1 MIKKEAAPMQDLLK
15 LLQSRQES
23 FSPAQKAVA
32 EYILRHYADIPFRS
46 ISQIAE
52 LTGTSEPT
60 VSKFCNELG
69 FSGFSGLKHRI
80 SEHVSQG
87 LHLNDRLQRSAMQL
101 GAEDALRQTM
111 DRDTENIRLTL
122 ETPANREAM
131 DALLPMLDRARQ
143 IYTIGT
149 RTSAFFS
156 GLLAF
161 KLRQQGLRVHAID
174 LGVNDYMDKLM
185 LIGPEDLVIA
195 LSFPRFAQPT
205 VKMLRVLKQRSV
217 PIVLITGDGLTPAF
231 DCADLTFS
239 CVMDSTSYV
248 ASYSACLS
256 LINAILLTRALEHKD
271 QVEENLRELE
281 GYFEEF
287 GMFVD

>member
-1 MIKKEAAPMQDLLK
+1 MQDLLN
-15 LLQSRQES
+15 LLQSRQEN

-32 EYILRHYADIPFRS
+32 DYILKHYADIPFRS
-46 ISQIAE
+46 ITQVAE

-80 SEHVSQG
+80 SERVSQG
-87 LHLNDRLQRSAMQL
+87 LHLNDRLQQSASQL
-101 GAEDALRQTM
+101 DADDALRQTAE
-111 DRDTENIRLTL
+111 RDAENIRMTL
-122 ETPANREAM
+122 SNPANQVAVK
-131 DALLPMLDRARQ
+131 ALLPMLDRANH

-161 KLRQQGLRVHAID
+161 KLRQQGLYVHAVD
-174 LGVNDYMDKLM
+174 LGVSDHMDKLM
-185 LIGPEDLVIA
+185 MVTPEDLVIA
-195 LSFPRFAQPT
+195 FSFPRFSRAT
-205 VKMLRVLKQRSV
+205 VKMLQVLHERQV
-217 PIVLITGDGLTPAF
+217 PIVLITGDGLSPAF
-231 DCADLTFS
+231 SYADLTLT

-248 ASYSACLS
+248 ASYSGCLS
-256 LINAILLTRALEHKD
+256 LLNGILLTRSLEHKD
-271 QVEENLRELE
+271 QVEEKLQELE

-287 GMFVD
+287 GMFME

>member
-1 MIKKEAAPMQDLLK
+1 MQDLLN
-15 LLQSRQES
+15 LLQSRQS
-23 FSPAQKAVA
+23 AFSPAQKAVA
-32 EYILRHYADIPFRS
+32 DYILRHYADIPFRS
-46 ISQIAE
+46 ITQVAE

-80 SEHVSQG
+80 AEYVSHG
-87 LHLNDRLQRSAMQL
+87 IHLDDRLNRSAMEL
-101 GAEDALRQTM
+101 DAADAIRQTAE
-111 DRDTENIRLTL
+111 RDTENVRLTL
-122 ETPANREAM
+122 SDPANQAAIG
-131 DALLPMLDRARQ
+131 ALLPMLDRARH

-161 KLRQQGLRVHAID
+161 KLRQQGLYVHAVD
-174 LGVNDYMDKLM
+174 LGVSDYIDKM
-185 LIGPEDLVIA
+185 MTIGPEDLVIA
-195 LSFPRFAQPT
+195 FSFPRFSQAT
-205 VKMLRVLKQRSV
+205 VKMLRALKQRGV
-217 PIVLITGDGLTPAF
+217 PIVLVTGDGLTPAF
-231 DCADLTFS
+231 DCADLTFR
-239 CVMDSTSYV
+239 CVMDSASYV

-271 QVEENLRELE
+271 QVEEKLQELE

-287 GMFVD
+287 GMFME

>member
-1 MIKKEAAPMQDLLK
+1 MQDLLN
-15 LLQSRQES
+15 LLQSRQSE

-32 EYILRHYADIPFRS
+32 DYILKHYADIPFRS
-46 ISQIAE
+46 ISQVAE

-80 SEHVSQG
+80 AEHVSQG
-87 LHLNDRLQRSAMQL
+87 IHLNDRLQRSAM
-101 GAEDALRQTM
+101 EVRSSDALVQTA
-111 DRDTENIRLTL
+111 DRDAENIRLTL
-122 ETPANREAM
+122 SNPANGEALER
-131 DALLPMLDRARQ
+131 LLPMLDQARNL
-143 IYTIGT
+143 YTIGT

-161 KLRQQGLRVHAID
+161 KLRQQGLCVNAIE
-174 LGVNDYMDKLM
+174 LGVNDYMDKLLM
-185 LIGPEDLVIA
+185 VGPEDLVIA
-195 LSFPRFAQPT
+195 FSFPRFARAT
-205 VKMLRVLKQRSV
+205 VKMLRVLKQRGV

-231 DCADLTFS
+231 DCADLTFT
-239 CVMDSTSYV
+239 CVMDSSSYV

-271 QVEENLRELE
+271 QVEKRLQELE
-281 GYFEEF
+281 DYFEEF
-287 GMFVD
+287 GMFME